1 MPTGAEATI
10 ARPPAEP
17 PPEPAMQ
24 TVNDRGPHARR
35 NVMPI
40 LETHIETERASRYL
54 VQFCKH
60 AAAMGSGGHSPRM
73 HLHGTVARR
82 EVQVAAEWS
91 DTSGTVTFTPWGL
104 CTLNADT
111 GILSV
116 RIDTA
121 DEDGLAQIRDVV
133 TRDFAR
139 FSQRDPLTV
148 TWQRSDDPDAAPFR
162 PTGAVTSA
170 HQRSPLRAGLLTAL
184 LVLAVLLI
192 IGLHIGLA
200 GAAVADSRWTG
211 IATDVMVAL
220 VLLKIVLVVRARM
233 RIRRRRTAKTPAPS
247 RVGKTK

>member
-1 MPTGAEATI
+1 MPVLEA
-10 ARPPAEP
+10 
-17 PPEPAMQ
+17 Q
-24 TVNDRGPHARR
+24 
-35 NVMPI
+35 
-40 LETHIETERASRYL
+40 IETERASRYL

-104 CTLNADT
+104 CTLAVDDGVLT
-111 GILSV
+111 V

-139 FSQRDPLTV
+139 FSQRDPLAV
-148 TWQRSDDPDAAPFR
+148 TWQRSDDPGVAPFR
-162 PTGAVTSA
+162 PIRAVTSA
-170 HQRSPLRAGLLTAL
+170 HRRGPRRAHLQLAL
-184 LVLAVLLI
+184 LALAVLLI

-211 IATDVMVAL
+211 IATDIMVAL
-220 VLLKIVLVVRARM
+220 VLLKIMLIVRARL
-233 RIRRRRTAKTPAPS
+233 RVRRRTAKTPDPS
-247 RVGKTK
+247 RAGKNT

>member
-1 MPTGAEATI
+1 
-10 ARPPAEP
+10 
-17 PPEPAMQ
+17 
-24 TVNDRGPHARR
+24 
-35 NVMPI
+35 MPI
-40 LETHIETERASRYL
+40 LEAQIETERASRYL

-82 EVQVAAEWS
+82 EVQVAAQWS
-91 DTSGTVTFTPWGL
+91 DTRGTVTFTPWGL
-104 CTLNADT
+104 CTLATDAGVLT
-111 GILSV
+111 V

-133 TRDFAR
+133 TRDFVR

-148 TWQRSDDPDAAPFR
+148 TWQRSDDPGAAPFR
-162 PTGAVTSA
+162 PTDAVTSG
-170 HQRSPLRAGLLTAL
+170 HRHGPRRAQFQLAL
-184 LVLAVLLI
+184 LALAVLLI

-220 VLLKIVLVVRARM
+220 VLLKIMLIVRARL
-233 RIRRRRTAKTPAPS
+233 RIRRRRAAKTPEPS
-247 RVGKTK
+247 QAGRSK

>member
-1 MPTGAEATI
+1 LNQPRKHLNNS
-10 ARPPAEP
+10 RPH
-17 PPEPAMQ
+17 
-24 TVNDRGPHARR
+24 TRR

-40 LETHIETERASRYL
+40 LETQIETERASRYL

-73 HLHGTVARR
+73 HLHGTVTRR

-91 DTSGTVTFTPWGL
+91 DTGGTVTFTPWGL
-104 CTLNADT
+104 CALTAGA

-116 RIDTA
+116 RIDAA

-133 TRDFAR
+133 TRDFVR

-148 TWQRSDDPDAAPFR
+148 TWQRSDDPGAAPFR
-162 PTGAVTSA
+162 PIGAMTSA
-170 HQRSPLRAGLLTAL
+170 RRRGPLRSGLQLAL
-184 LVLAVLLI
+184 LALAVLLI

-211 IATDVMVAL
+211 IATNVMVAL
-220 VLLKIVLVVRARM
+220 VLLKIALIVLARL
-233 RIRRRRTAKTPAPS
+233 RIRRRAAKTPDPS
-247 RVGKTK
+247 RVGKSK